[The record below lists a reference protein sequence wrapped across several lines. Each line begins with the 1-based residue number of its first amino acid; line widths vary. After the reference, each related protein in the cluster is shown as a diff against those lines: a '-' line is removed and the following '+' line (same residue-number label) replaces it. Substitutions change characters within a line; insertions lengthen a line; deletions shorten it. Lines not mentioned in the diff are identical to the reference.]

1 MDFLNA
7 DLEKIEEA
15 ESKIGRRENIPLEKG
30 VVLTDSYLE
39 EHRELFEKYC
49 NYFSVYPDVFLDLI
63 KPENEEIS
71 LFFYQ
76 RLILRALMRY
86 KEIYLCACRATSKT
100 FLSILALFLQCV
112 FMPGTKRFIVATF
125 KVQAAKV
132 AKEKI
137 LEIYQHWPIL
147 RREIVGGDISE
158 APGNFGK
165 DYVTLKFRN
174 GSQLDVV
181 GGDGTR
187 GLRRNG
193 GLLDELRDADETEIN
208 EIVLP

>member
-1 MDFLNA
+1 MDFLSA

-76 RLILRALMRY
+76 RLILCALMRLR
-86 KEIYLCACRATSKT
+86 KIIKT
-100 FLSILALFLQCV
+100 V
-112 FMPGTKRFIVATF
+112 R
-125 KVQAAKV
+125 
-132 AKEKI
+132 
-137 LEIYQHWPIL
+137 
-147 RREIVGGDISE
+147 
-158 APGNFGK
+158 
-165 DYVTLKFRN
+165 
-174 GSQLDVV
+174 
-181 GGDGTR
+181 
-187 GLRRNG
+187 
-193 GLLDELRDADETEIN
+193 
-208 EIVLP
+208 